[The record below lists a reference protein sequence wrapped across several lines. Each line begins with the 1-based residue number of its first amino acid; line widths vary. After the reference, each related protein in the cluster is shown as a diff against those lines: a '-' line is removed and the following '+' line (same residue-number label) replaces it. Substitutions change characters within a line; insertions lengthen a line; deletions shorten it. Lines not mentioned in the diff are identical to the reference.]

1 MMPMGMKKTTRK
13 ITCIDSRCFTSE
25 YDAGK
30 YLLQLASEHRRV
42 KISRFEV
49 EE

>member
-1 MMPMGMKKTTRK
+1 MKKKTVRR
-13 ITCIDSRCFTSE
+13 ITCIDMRCFVSD

-42 KISRFEV
+42 KIDHFDI
-49 EE
+49 